1 LQIRDGTH
9 IFHNKSMYAA
19 PPEKSTYLLE
29 LPAGW
34 LVKLSRS
41 SRPMAVTWGHLG
53 LARRADKGNDRPKA
67 VSES

>member
-1 LQIRDGTH
+1 
-9 IFHNKSMYAA
+9 MYAA